1 MGLTRRGTMNWQI
14 TVNQKDI
21 MIGCYG
27 KCDKKKVLPT
37 SIQMDIAQTGDNTK

>member
-1 MGLTRRGTMNWQI
+1 MELIRKGTMNWQI

-27 KCDKKKVLPT
+27 KCEKKKVLLT
-37 SIQMDIAQTGDNTK
+37 SIQTAIVHNGDNLR